1 MDTTKKRPL
10 TPTSQINPNKK
21 QDVEKNDDD
30 DKKVEKNDDKK
41 VEKNDDDDKKVEKN
55 DDEEVKSNDDSSSE
69 EDSYNEE
76 LNYCCSCNTEIKM
89 ESQICGR
96 CAREMSYF

>member
-1 MDTTKKRPL
+1 MDTKKRPL
-10 TPTSQINPNKK
+10 TPISPTNPNKK
-21 QDVEKNDDD
+21 QEVEKNES
-30 DKKVEKNDDKK
+30 KEVNKNKSEKVEKNENKEIDSDN
-41 VEKNDDDDKKVEKN
+41 EL
-55 DDEEVKSNDDSSSE
+55 SSSDDS
-69 EDSYNEE
+69 YKEE